1 MDPADKKD
9 FQDTLKIVEK
19 KSQKLAKLA
28 KEYDDLGEKMDDCES
43 NLDGKMNSI
52 TKGLNNVFNKK

>member
-19 KSQKLAKLA
+19 KSRKLAKLA